1 MEAKKMLMSFC
12 ATQWMLCKSPVY
24 LEQSEFNPSKS
35 CVCVEI
41 YVYIYINSHI
51 YNLFFKVRK

>member
-41 YVYIYINSHI
+41 YVYIYVNSHI
-51 YNLFFKVRK
+51 YN